1 MLVIGLVAIV
11 VWYFVFTFL
20 IEKFDFKTPGRTAD
34 KDSAKLYSKK
44 EYRERN
50 KKETETT
57 SIEASGDKTVVK
69 EKNKKAGADKFK
81 TMADEILIGLGG
93 PDNIKDFTN
102 CVTRL
107 RVNVKDPSLVESDD
121 YFKEIGTYGTAKNG
135 NSVHVIVGMDIQ
147 YVADAFGEILEE
159 NE

>member
-1 MLVIGLVAIV
+1 MLVIGLVAIA

-20 IEKFDFKTPGRTAD
+20 IEKFDFKTPGRTSD

-50 KKETETT
+50 NTSKDGGKADKKAT
-57 SIEASGDKTVVK
+57 GDKF
-69 EKNKKAGADKFK
+69 E

-107 RVNVKDPSLVESDD
+107 RVNVVDPSKVESDE